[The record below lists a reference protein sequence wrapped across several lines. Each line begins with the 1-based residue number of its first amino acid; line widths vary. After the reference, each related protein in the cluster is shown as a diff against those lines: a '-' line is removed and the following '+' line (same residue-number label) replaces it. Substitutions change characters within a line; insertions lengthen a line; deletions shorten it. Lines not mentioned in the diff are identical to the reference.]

1 MYLPLVY
8 GLSLGFEERYG
19 VIDDDG
25 NFAEISATVATQ
37 RERRDF
43 LPLAGELLLEV
54 PCTAELLDTAG
65 EAVGEIE
72 VGVVEERLVCVAVRA
87 YEGHELT
94 GHIFRQI
101 PVSKLVREAAR
112 SRIAHLRDGF
122 AVRFL
127 NDGVLAEEVRRRTLN
142 DEFLSAVASEYRNA
156 LALGIPPSLSV
167 AQRFGPTT
175 HENARRWVAAARKA
189 GFLGESPGQRRKGE
203 VQSSYPSS

>member
-19 VIDDDG
+19 IVDDDG
-25 NFAEISATVATQ
+25 NFVEISAGAATF
-37 RERRDF
+37 RERKNF
-43 LPLAGELLLEV
+43 LPLAGELLLEI
-54 PCTAELLDTAG
+54 PCTAELLDTG
-65 EAVGEIE
+65 GKAVGEIE

-87 YEGHELT
+87 YPGHELT

-101 PVSKLVREAAR
+101 PISKLVREAAR

-127 NDGVLAEEVRRRTLN
+127 NQEQDPDIPRRRTLN
-142 DEFLSAVASEYRNA
+142 DEFLAAVAAEYRKA
-156 LALGIPPSLSV
+156 LFLGIPPSLSV

-175 HENARRWVAAARKA
+175 HENARRWVAAARRE

-203 VQSSYPSS
+203 VQSS